1 MCRNYISA
9 AGKKMQSAK
18 VNLIFIVKFL
28 SKPVIK
34 LLKNQSLILYHKRI
48 LYCMF
53 CFPTQTHQTVAGR
66 NFWMLS
72 FYSNHEMTLD
82 VNM

>member
-1 MCRNYISA
+1 MCRNYISD

-34 LLKNQSLILYHKRI
+34 LLKSCAKFPNLFWQHKRI
-48 LYCMF
+48 LLGQLNSIKAQVF
-53 CFPTQTHQTVAGR
+53 K
-66 NFWMLS
+66 S
-72 FYSNHEMTLD
+72 
-82 VNM
+82 

>member
-1 MCRNYISA
+1 MCRNYISD

-34 LLKNQSLILYHKRI
+34 LLKNPDHKRI
-48 LYCMF
+48 LNCKF

>member
-34 LLKNQSLILYHKRI
+34 LLKNPDHKRV
-48 LYCMF
+48 LYCKF